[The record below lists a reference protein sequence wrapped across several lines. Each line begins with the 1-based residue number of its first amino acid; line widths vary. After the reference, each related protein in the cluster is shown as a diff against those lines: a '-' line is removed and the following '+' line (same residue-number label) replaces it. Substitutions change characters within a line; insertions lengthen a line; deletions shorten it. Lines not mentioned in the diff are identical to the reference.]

1 MSEARKAEFSVDAVT
16 ISEEEEATLERVI
29 SHVEQRRSMP
39 PAQHLARSP
48 IDYDAQLL
56 ALRDELSTARQ
67 EDQPPLLEQME
78 RLQSLA
84 DQRRREQTQ
93 GHVDLRSPYFGRMVL
108 REQARTREVLIGR
121 GTYLDTKSGIRIVD
135 WRDAPVSRLYYRYQE
150 GEDYNEVFGDREVD
164 GEVVIRR
171 SLTITDGRLRRITCP
186 QGVFARLSS
195 GWTKLDTAST
205 SLSGGE
211 GSAPRPDRHQR
222 GSLGIG
228 DMSTSEDKSL
238 REITALIDRRQF
250 DLITRPDSGLVVIQ
264 GGAGSGKTTIGLHR
278 LAYLNY
284 ADPRRFRPDRLL
296 VVVFNHALCRYI
308 AQVLPSLGIEGVAIR
323 TYADWVT
330 RLRTAHLPLLPSTT
344 ASDTPTA
351 VSRLKKHPCLLP
363 LIEKVVARLAEQ
375 AGEQIASAV
384 KRFEPGSEG
393 TEIVDA
399 WKKTLGLPL
408 RHRAQALL
416 GYVERAG
423 TRHPTDLRVALGRIG
438 TELDRRAKDVVGLW
452 AELFSDRAL
461 LTEWIT
467 AQAAGDFTPTEL
479 RSAVDWCAQLSTR
492 IMHDLEQRRE
502 GPLFERPSTLRGE
515 RREHDTVDGL
525 NETTPRIV
533 PRFRRGS
540 DEEPDPAEEF
550 NDDRSQGVDGG
561 QVEEAAVLD
570 QEDNTLLLLLHQKL
584 RGPLLRGTKERE
596 ALVYEHILVDEA
608 QDYSPVELRV
618 LLGTMSSGRS
628 VTLAGDTAQRLH
640 LDNGFSDWQSVLQA
654 LGLNHVEIEPLCLSY
669 RSTQPIVELAHHVLG
684 PFAPPA
690 ATESTR
696 NGVPV
701 ELFRFSHL
709 GDAGGFLADQLRLL
723 LQAEPQA
730 SVAVIARFPEQ
741 ADRYFEVLEKGEVP
755 HLRRIAE
762 QDFPFRP
769 GVDVTDVTQVK
780 GLEFDYVILVEV
792 TSDSYPESREARH
805 LLHIALTRASHQLWI
820 VASAEPSRL
829 LPNALLDR
837 AL

>member
-1 MSEARKAEFSVDAVT
+1 MTEVSKAEPSADATT
-16 ISEEEEATLERVI
+16 IALEEEATLERVVT
-29 SHVEQRRSMP
+29 HVEQRRSMP
-39 PAQHLARSP
+39 PPLHQARASV
-48 IDYDAQLL
+48 DYDAQLL
-56 ALRDELSTARQ
+56 SLRDELSTARQ

-84 DQRRREQTQ
+84 DQRRREQTD

-150 GEDYNEVFGDREVD
+150 GEDYNEVFGDREVE
-164 GEVVIRR
+164 GEILTRR
-171 SLTITDGRLRRITCP
+171 SVTITDGRLRRITCP

-195 GWTKLDTAST
+195 GWTKLDGASST
-205 SLSGGE
+205 LSGGE
-211 GSAPRPDRHQR
+211 GSAPRPDRQRR

-228 DMSTSEDKSL
+228 DQSTSEDKSL
-238 REITALIDRRQF
+238 REITALIDRHQF

-284 ADPRRFRPDRLL
+284 ADPKRFRPDRLL
-296 VVVFNHALCRYI
+296 VVVFNQALCRYI

-323 TYADWVT
+323 TYADWVH
-330 RLRTAHLPLLPSTT
+330 RLRTAHLPLLPNATSN
-344 ASDTPTA
+344 DTPA
-351 VSRLKKHPCLLP
+351 VVSRLKKHPCLLP
-363 LIEKVVARLAEQ
+363 LIDKAIRRLSEQ
-375 AGEQIASAV
+375 AGA
-384 KRFEPGSEG
+384 
-393 TEIVDA
+393 EIVDA
-399 WKKTLGLPL
+399 VGRFQSDSDGALAVEVFAKTEGSPL
-408 RHRAQALL
+408 RHRAHALL
-416 GYVERAG
+416 GYVERAQA
-423 TRHPTDLRVALGRIG
+423 RHPTDLRVALGRIG
-438 TELDRRAKDVVGLW
+438 ADLDRRARDVVGLW
-452 AELFSDRAL
+452 AEIFSDRAL
-461 LTEWIT
+461 LSQWFAAHAPGEFS
-467 AQAAGDFTPTEL
+467 QAEL
-479 RSAVDWCAQLSTR
+479 RAALDWCAQLSLR
-492 IMHDLEQRRE
+492 VLHDLEQRRE
-502 GPLFERPSTLRGE
+502 GPRSERPSSVHSDSEGREASEQLALGEPRRLPRLRPST
-515 RREHDTVDGL
+515 D
-525 NETTPRIV
+525 
-533 PRFRRGS
+533 
-540 DEEPDPAEEF
+540 DEEPADEF
-550 NDDRSQGVDGG
+550 DDDRSQGIDGS
-561 QVEEAAVLD
+561 QVEELVALD
-570 QEDNTLLLLLHQKL
+570 QEDDTLLLLLHQRL

-608 QDYSPVELRV
+608 QDYSPIELRV

-640 LDNGFSDWQSVLQA
+640 LDNGFSDWASVLRA
-654 LGLNHVEIEPLCLSY
+654 LDQNHVEIEPLCLSY

-684 PFAPPA
+684 PFAPST
-690 ATESTR
+690 ATRSSR
-696 NGVPV
+696 AGVPV
-701 ELFRFSHL
+701 ELFRFSHI

-723 LQAEPQA
+723 LQTEPRA

-755 HLRRIAE
+755 HVRRIAE

-792 TSDSYPESREARH
+792 TSDSYPDSREARH

-820 VASAEPSRL
+820 VACAEPSRL
-829 LPNALLDR
+829 LPSALLER